1 MTTPAS
7 APVVQE
13 TIDYVDSHT
22 PPGEPVL
29 AVPSDSGINFM
40 TDRPA
45 PLYDAMF
52 LPGLLDSPRDER
64 EAIAQL
70 ETEHVRYAV
79 VENRRYVGYRYELFG
94 VDYNRAFARWIRRN
108 GGPVATFGDTAAAR
122 PGGTNPPTSFEI
134 YRIDR

>member
-1 MTTPAS
+1 
-7 APVVQE
+7 
-13 TIDYVDSHT
+13 
-22 PPGEPVL
+22 
-29 AVPSDSGINFM
+29 M

-52 LPGLLDSPRDER
+52 LPGLLDSRQDER
-64 EAIAQL
+64 EAIARL
-70 ETEHVRYAV
+70 EAENVRYAV

-94 VDYNRAFARWIRRN
+94 VDYNRMFAKWIRRN
-108 GGPVATFGDTAAAR
+108 GGPVTTFGDTSAER